1 MIHRKTKIV
10 CTLGPATEDDAVLRE
25 LILSGMNV
33 ARLNF
38 SHGTHETHLNNIRRI
53 EAFRRELNLP
63 IAIMLDTKG
72 PEIRLETFE
81 NGKVQLK
88 KGQTFTLVTQ
98 SVVGNAERA
107 LHHLSRPS
115 ARYPGGN
122 HHPYRRR
129 PGGDDGAKPDRRRN
143 RLHRQQ

>member
-1 MIHRKTKIV
+1 MIDMIHRKTKIV

-88 KGQTFTLVTQ
+88 KGQTFTLSPKVWWATR
-98 SVVGNAERA
+98 SAPPSPIPTFRA
-107 LHHLSRPS
+107 ISGREPPSLSTTAWWR
-115 ARYPGGN
+115 
-122 HHPYRRR
+122 
-129 PGGDDGAKPDRRRN
+129 
-143 RLHRQQ
+143 